1 MQLENNST
9 GVSDSTTAD
18 CDQTLN
24 FGEEDPESLES
35 ISASLML
42 NQVAV
47 LEGRLREAA
56 EENRQLK
63 KALQKA
69 IVGNEELKRHLEQIT
84 ADSEQQN
91 QYLEQLK
98 AENANLKMASH

>member
-1 MQLENNST
+1 M
-9 GVSDSTTAD
+9 TALG
-18 CDQTLN
+18 CLTVLLLTVIRTLN

-35 ISASLML
+35 GPASLML

-69 IVGNEELKRHLEQIT
+69 MAGNEELKRHLEQIT
-84 ADSEQQN
+84 AESEQQE
-91 QYLEQLK
+91 QYLEQMK
-98 AENANLKMASH
+98 AENANLNLVSHGSRD

>member
-1 MQLENNST
+1 MTSLGSLTVLLLN
-9 GVSDSTTAD
+9 

-35 ISASLML
+35 GSASLML
-42 NQVAV
+42 NEVAV
-47 LEGRLREAA
+47 LEGRFREAA
-56 EENRQLK
+56 EENRELK

-69 IVGNEELKRHLEQIT
+69 MAGNEELKRHLEQIT
-84 ADSEQQN
+84 ADSEQQK

-98 AENANLKMASH
+98 AENANLKLASH